1 MVTGVTSPT
10 TTTTDPLYLF
20 RAEPEVEPEREVERE
35 RPEID
40 NPIEDTFRVG
50 GAALSTIF
58 PQFQAVEQST
68 GLDLNPL
75 NIAARFV
82 SGTEGGRDL
91 GSLNPDPRTPAERR
105 YDHYADLIRENG
117 GQINKDGATVLG
129 FRNVDGASTEY
140 GDRFVVLTPDKKV
153 KTFTGATHPGQ
164 SSSSDAPDVS
174 GDGVGDVGILR
185 PGNYLAN
192 ANGDHSGAP
201 SYHVV
206 SKQGSDAVPGF
217 RDVDH
222 DGNYSSAE
230 RRGSRERGDT
240 VSEILFHIG
249 GSSGPSSIG
258 CQNLPPETMSAFIDA
273 VGGPNANFNYTLVD
287 RA

>member
-1 MVTGVTSPT
+1 MVTGVTYPT
-10 TTTTDPLYLF
+10 STSTDPLRLF
-20 RAEPEVEPEREVERE
+20 RPEPEPEREVERE
-35 RPEID
+35 PLATEAS
-40 NPIEDTFRVG
+40 NPIEDTFQLG
-50 GAALSTIF
+50 GAALSTVF
-58 PQFQAVEQST
+58 PQFQAVQQAT

-82 SGTEGGRDL
+82 GGEEGGRDL
-91 GSLNPDPRTPAERR
+91 GALNPEPQTKAERR
-105 YDHYADLIRENG
+105 YDHYANIIRENG
-117 GQINKDGATVLG
+117 GEINKDGATVLG
-129 FRNVDGASTEY
+129 IRNVDGASTEY

-153 KTFTGATHPGQ
+153 KTFTGGTHPGQ

-174 GDGVGDVGILR
+174 GDGAGDVGILR
-185 PGNYLAN
+185 PGSYLAN

-206 SKQGSDAVPGF
+206 SMEGSDAVPGF

-230 RRGSRERGDT
+230 RRASRERGDT
-240 VSEILFHIG
+240 VSEILFHVG
-249 GSSGPSSIG
+249 GSTGPSSIG

-273 VGGPNANFNYTLVD
+273 VGGPTANFNYTLVD